1 MAKPLAKPFAN
12 YFVPNMSWRYG
23 LEILSTSHI
32 QVFFVVLW
40 LHHIHIYYIFLCTK
54 ISFCCCVFV
63 FFVKCSFFEMH
74 KGGARKLRW
83 VSCFGRWVQIVGSCI
98 TLWTLLLL
106 LLHSSFQAHL
116 CLSEVLF
123 GAMRRLILLSGFV
136 DSGFFVHDL
145 FD

>member
-1 MAKPLAKPFAN
+1 MAKPFAKPFAN
-12 YFVPNMSWRYG
+12 YFVPNMSCCYG
-23 LEILSTSHI
+23 LEYSLLLTSKS
-32 QVFFVVLW
+32 FFVVLW

-54 ISFCCCVFV
+54 ISFFCCCFFV
-63 FFVKCSFFEMH
+63 LFLFLVKCSFFEMH

-83 VSCFGRWVQIVGSCI
+83 VALVGGFLIVGSCI

-106 LLHSSFQAHL
+106 LLHSSFQVHL

-123 GAMRRLILLSGFV
+123 GAMRRLILLSGL
-136 DSGFFVHDL
+136 FVHDL